1 MTYQSVQHI
10 ILDKQDLRENEPKV
24 VVIDATE
31 CEIRCTKRGHQT
43 TIAVK
48 RRDIRKK
55 LK

>member
-1 MTYQSVQHI
+1 MSCEEFK
-10 ILDKQDLRENEPKV
+10 LPDKQDLGEDETKV

-31 CEIRCTKRGHQT
+31 CEIRRTKSGHQT

-48 RRDIRKK
+48 RRNIRKK